1 LDQAEVS
8 LKQTT
13 AMSTY
18 VSAGVDQLVPPKEY
32 LTMFIKKTM
41 GEAEQIEK
49 AAEKRFED
57 SEGNAITEDSM
68 PTVSEENDV

>member
-1 LDQAEVS
+1 
-8 LKQTT
+8 
-13 AMSTY
+13 
-18 VSAGVDQLVPPKEY
+18 
-32 LTMFIKKTM
+32 MFIKKTM

-68 PTVSEENDV
+68 QTVPEENDE